1 MRFDCIPQVG
11 NGLAVVGGQLISPA
25 FVAVGIGIGGGGET
39 AVGVVLVF
47 GQGDATHLYGFASVP
62 AVISEAVG
70 GRGSADL
77 DKLAI
82 LVISVCFLKRY
93 YARFS
98 KSASIITYLYNY
110 PPCKNN
116 KIAALSI
123 LLYNGFR

>member
-11 NGLAVVGGQLISPA
+11 NGLAVVGGQLIPPA
-25 FVAVGIGIGGGGET
+25 FVAVGIGIGGGGGGQVT
-39 AVGVVLVF
+39 SGVGVGLFVE
-47 GQGDATHLYGFASVP
+47 DISP